1 LRLEERLGY
10 THKGIEKRFEELP
23 LADGY
28 RLAGRVSGD
37 STVAYA
43 WAYAQAAEAI
53 AAIAPPPRAVWLRAL
68 ALERE
73 RVANH
78 LGDLGYLG
86 NDGGFA
92 FGLAQ
97 FSRLKEDVLRT
108 NREAFGHRMLM
119 DFIVPGGVAGDLPP
133 GSATALQDQC
143 TSLARESRRC
153 TTSTTTTRDCRT
165 GFARVVA

>member
-1 LRLEERLGY
+1 Y

-43 WAYAQAAEAI
+43 WAYVQAAEAI
-53 AAIAPPPRAVWLRAL
+53 AGVTPPPRAVWLRAL

-97 FSRLKEDVLRT
+97 FSRLKEDVLRV
-108 NREAFGHRMLM
+108 NRQAFGHRMMM
-119 DFIVPGGVAGDLPP
+119 DFIVPGGVACDLP
-133 GSATALQDQC
+133 SASAAALQDQC
-143 TSLARESRRC
+143 ATLAHEIR
-153 TTSTTTTRDCRT
+153 TLRDI
-165 GFARVVA
+165 